1 MGLFWTVMVLVLI
14 NNRFLSRRLSSA
26 LLDAGLCKASRR
38 RVVTLTYGIKMVL
51 AIDGMIL
58 SKWITIGEAL
68 QSLWDHLAEG
78 NKRVHSK

>member
-1 MGLFWTVMVLVLI
+1 MVLVLI
-14 NNRFLSRRLSSA
+14 KNRFLSRRLSSA
-26 LLDAGLCKASRR
+26 LLDAGLCKAGRR
-38 RVVTLTYGIKMVL
+38 RVVTLTYGIKMAL